1 MGGMAAKMADVAI
14 FTSDNPRT
22 EEPEQILREMEAG
35 VESGDKYLKITDR
48 HEAIKT
54 AVMLA
59 EPRDIILLAGK
70 GHEDYQIIGTE
81 KHHFNDKEVIKE
93 WFEKFGR

>member
-1 MGGMAAKMADVAI
+1 MASRMADVAI

-22 EEPEQILREMEAG
+22 EDPEQILREMEEG
-35 VESGDKYLKITDR
+35 VEAGNRYLKISDR
-48 HEAIKT
+48 YEAIKT

-70 GHEDYQIIGTE
+70 GHEDYQIVGTE
-81 KHHFNDKEVIKE
+81 KLPFNDKAVVKE
-93 WFEKFGR
+93 FFEKFNR

>member
-1 MGGMAAKMADVAI
+1 MAAKMADIAI

-35 VESGDKYLKITDR
+35 VEAGDKYLKITDR
-48 HEAIKT
+48 HEAVKT

-59 EPRDIILLAGK
+59 ERGDIILLAGK
-70 GHEDYQIIGTE
+70 GHENYQIIGTE
-81 KHHFNDKEVIKE
+81 KQPFSDKEVVKG

>member
-1 MGGMAAKMADVAI
+1 MGGMASKMGDIAI
-14 FTSDNPRT
+14 FTSDNPRS
-22 EEPEQILREMEAG
+22 EDPEQILREMEEG
-35 VESGDKYLKITDR
+35 VEAGNKYLKIADR

-70 GHEDYQIIGTE
+70 GHEDYQIVGTE
-81 KHHFNDKEVIKE
+81 KLPFNDKAIVKE
-93 WFEKFGR
+93 WFEKFNR

>member
-1 MGGMAAKMADVAI
+1 MAAEMADIAI

-22 EEPEQILREMEAG
+22 EDPEQILREMEAG
-35 VESGDKYLKITDR
+35 VEAGDRYLKITDR

-81 KHHFNDKEVIKE
+81 KLPFNDKTIVKE
-93 WFEKFGR
+93 WFEKFNR